1 MATTTSHLSQIVH
14 LARAA
19 ADSPDAISLA
29 KLRVMDFI
37 AASSDGLLTDTSTLF
52 DRYAGVSGGHAVA
65 TVLATGQRTT
75 ALLASAANAATGHA
89 AETDDIHVDVTGLHA
104 GAVVIPA
111 AWSAAEAAGAS
122 GKQFLQGV
130 ISGYEVAGRI
140 GAAMNSSHRARGFH
154 STGTVGVLGAAAAAS
169 VSAGDPDPVVV
180 SSIGLATSMAGG
192 TFSVLAG
199 GAQAKH
205 LHPAHAAMSGV
216 WAAELARMGL
226 DAAPTAL
233 EVTDGYF
240 SAYADAVDEA
250 RLLGSHATP
259 EIARVLVKPLPCC
272 AHAYGAVEAALAIRD
287 HASLDS
293 LTAIKI
299 ETYHAASVLAN
310 RAPTSRAEA
319 KLSLPYCVVA
329 ALREPVLNEDSFS
342 DEAIGR
348 IAKDPLMALVSI
360 EDSDWSNAAFPSR
373 RLTRLGLVGRAGAVT
388 SFESEVLHQPTENRG
403 VIDQKFRASVT
414 PVLGSAIHELIDL
427 IEHLD
432 TQADSLACLTQI
444 FSQAASDYRGR
455 HRFI

>member
-1 MATTTSHLSQIVH
+1 MTTTTSHLSQIVD
-14 LARAA
+14 LARSS
-19 ADSPDAISLA
+19 ADSSEAIALA

-37 AASSDGLLTDTSTLF
+37 AASCDGLLTDTSTMF
-52 DRYAGVSGGHAVA
+52 DRYAKMSGGHAGA

-111 AWSAAEAAGAS
+111 AWAAAESAGVS
-122 GKQFLQGV
+122 GRQFLQGV
-130 ISGYEVAGRI
+130 VAGYEVAGRI
-140 GAAMNSSHRARGFH
+140 GAAMNASHRARGFH
-154 STGTVGVLGAAAAAS
+154 ATGTVGVLGAAAAAS
-169 VSAGDPDPVVV
+169 ISAGDTDSVVI
-180 SSIGLATSMAGG
+180 SSIGLSTSMAGG

-216 WAAELARMGL
+216 WAADLARLGL

-240 SAYADAVDEA
+240 SAYADAVDEV
-250 RLLGSHATP
+250 RLLGSHGSP

-272 AHAYGAVEAALAIRD
+272 AHAYGAVEAAFALRD
-287 HASLDS
+287 HANLDR

-329 ALREPVLNEDSFS
+329 ALREPALTEESFS
-342 DEAIGR
+342 DEAIDR
-348 IAKDPLMALVSI
+348 VAKDPLMALISI
-360 EDSDWSNAAFPSR
+360 EDSTWSNAAFPSR
-373 RLTRLGLVGRAGAVT
+373 RLTRLSLADRAGAVS
-388 SFESEVLHQPTENRG
+388 SFDAEVLHRPTKNRD
-403 VIDQKFRASVT
+403 VIDQKFRASVE
-414 PVLGSAIHELIDL
+414 PVLGSAIDELIDL

-432 TQADSLACLTQI
+432 TKVDSLAHLTKF
-444 FSQAASDYRGR
+444 FSQTASSYRGG